1 MKIRVDYLPEPGR
14 AERIP
19 KSGQA
24 ERIPTIGQGER
35 IPKPGQAEYV
45 THSERETEDIGA
57 ALART
62 LQPGDVIALR
72 GGLGMGKTAFVRG
85 LARGLG
91 YPGRVTSPTFAL
103 VNEYEGGRLPLFHF
117 DLYRLDGAGEL
128 YDLGWDEYQERGGV
142 CAVEWSE
149 RAGELFPPDTIIVT
163 LERVPDSDVSR
174 RVIIRGA
181 DVTITGAER
190 KGA

>member
-1 MKIRVDYLPEPGR
+1 MKIRVDYLPKPGQAER
-14 AERIP
+14 NLDPGQAERIP
-19 KSGQA
+19 EPRQAERIPESGQA
-24 ERIPTIGQGER
+24 ERIPE
-35 IPKPGQAEYV
+35 PGQTEYV
-45 THSERETEDIGA
+45 SHSERETEDIGA

-149 RAGELFPPDTIIVT
+149 RAGELFPPDTIFVT
-163 LERVPDSDVSR
+163 LERVPDSETAR

-181 DVTITGAER
+181 DV
-190 KGA
+190 